1 MRPEAEPKRARLHR
15 QLTDWTRGAPTR
27 MPHHVFATLAALAV
41 VAALVAGAGGASL
54 AGGEGGRA
62 PESVAKYYDPLP

>member
-54 AGGEGGRA
+54 AGGEGARA
-62 PESVAKYYDPLP
+62 PESVAEYYDPLP